1 VTSAVLKKLFIEYMK
16 RYRKGLAKHYTALDS
31 PKELERLRGLARDM
45 FGTGM
50 TSGGIK
56 TLLDLLG

>member
-1 VTSAVLKKLFIEYMK
+1 MEYMK
-16 RYRKGLAKHYTALDS
+16 RYRKGLAKHYIALDS

>member
-1 VTSAVLKKLFIEYMK
+1 MK
-16 RYRKGLAKHYTALDS
+16 RYRKGLAKHYTPLDS

-45 FGTGM
+45 LGTGM